1 MKLEEVPDPEPQRGE
16 VLLKLEVA
24 GVNFIDVNERSGAYK
39 VSMPFTP
46 GSEGAGIVTELGE
59 GVDGISIGDRMAF
72 ARIRRAYAEYITAP
86 ADRLVSIPEGMSSSL
101 AAGAMLQGMTA
112 HYLVN
117 SICQMEPGNWC
128 LVHAAA
134 GGVGLLLTQMATTKG
149 LRVIGTAS
157 SEAKGER
164 ARAAGAEH
172 VIIYKENQFADEVM
186 DITQGQ
192 GVRAVFE
199 SVGKTTFDESL
210 RSLARRGFL
219 ILFGQSS
226 GPVDPFDPRR
236 LQHGGSLF
244 LTRPALVDYIATRE
258 DLVQRSSA
266 VLGSIAA
273 GDLEIHLHATLPLSD
288 ASEAHR
294 AIEERTTTGKL
305 LLAI

>member
-273 GDLEIHLHATLPLSD
+273 GDLEIHLHATLSLSD